1 MTLIKKMITQVVIMI
16 FLACPIALFAQPDAN
31 GNDPDQS
38 DLPVDGGLSLLLV
51 SGAVYGLKRLRD
63 HQRDNRST

>member
-1 MTLIKKMITQVVIMI
+1 MILIKKMITQVVITI
-16 FLACPIALFAQPDAN
+16 LLACPISLFAQPDAN

-51 SGAVYGLKRLRD
+51 SGAAYGLKKLRD
-63 HQRDNRST
+63 HHRENR